1 MRAVFRILRLALG
14 GEGRLGEVAGEQQSR
29 QQEGG
34 AQSGVEKR
42 DEPVRGHAA
51 GPQPDA
57 AGHHHRHDDEGL
69 HIEKLEE
76 EVQLLLIGADAGCDR
91 MLPVCEEKSRRSGS
105 FRLHDDL
112 QPVDDLTGFQFLQI
126 NDGDAQLGGPV
137 AGGGV
142 ADLRGDDGR
151 LGAFTAEAVPEDGQ
165 LVQGLR
171 LDVAGLA
178 A

>member
-1 MRAVFRILRLALG
+1 MCKASPVLQTGLA
-14 GEGRLGEVAGEQQSR
+14 
-29 QQEGG
+29 
-34 AQSGVEKR
+34 
-42 DEPVRGHAA
+42 
-51 GPQPDA
+51 
-57 AGHHHRHDDEGL
+57 
-69 HIEKLEE
+69 
-76 EVQLLLIGADAGCDR
+76 DR
-91 MLPVCEEKSRRSGS
+91 MRFRGFRTACIEEDKSHRSGS

-171 LDVAGLA
+171 LDVAGLQLKNRGITPRA
-178 A
+178 AMTSISLETLPWPSTSSHRTTALLITSWKMAESTQAL

>member
-1 MRAVFRILRLALG
+1 MRAVFLILRLALG

-34 AQSGVEKR
+34 AQSGVAAHHGQG
-42 DEPVRGHAA
+42 RGLAVFRGGDPLDIGDDI
-51 GPQPDA
+51 GPIPA
-57 AGHHHRHDDEGL
+57 E
-69 HIEKLEE
+69 LEE
-76 EVQLLLIGADAGCDR
+76 EVQLLLVGADAGCDR

-105 FRLHDDL
+105 FRLHNDL
-112 QPVDDLTGFQFLQI
+112 QPVDQLTGFQFLQI

-151 LGAFTAEAVPEDGQ
+151 LGALTAEAVPEDGQ

>member
-1 MRAVFRILRLALG
+1 MRAVFPILRRALG
-14 GEGRLGEVAGEQQSR
+14 GEGRLGKVAGEQQSR

-42 DEPVRGHAA
+42 DEPVRSHAA

-57 AGHHHRHDDEGL
+57 AGHHHCHDEGL

-76 EVQLLLIGADAGCDR
+76 EVQLLLVGADAGCDR

-112 QPVDDLTGFQFLQI
+112 QPVDDLAGFQFL
-126 NDGDAQLGGPV
+126 
-137 AGGGV
+137 
-142 ADLRGDDGR
+142 
-151 LGAFTAEAVPEDGQ
+151 
-165 LVQGLR
+165 
-171 LDVAGLA
+171 
-178 A
+178 

>member
-51 GPQPDA
+51 GPKPDA
-57 AGHHHRHDDEGL
+57 VGHHHCHDEGL

-76 EVQLLLIGADAGCDR
+76 EVQLLLVGADAGRVFVHQPSENEDLEYGEYNGGQQIIDDRAVGRAGQQADAQNVEARRAPDQSGNEQQSVPPDLHGWFSLCDR
-91 MLPVCEEKSRRSGS
+91 AAA
-105 FRLHDDL
+105 
-112 QPVDDLTGFQFLQI
+112 VD
-126 NDGDAQLGGPV
+126 
-137 AGGGV
+137 
-142 ADLRGDDGR
+142 
-151 LGAFTAEAVPEDGQ
+151 AFPGHSPATAV
-165 LVQGLR
+165 LS
-171 LDVAGLA
+171 
-178 A
+178 

>member
-1 MRAVFRILRLALG
+1 MCKASPASQTGLA
-14 GEGRLGEVAGEQQSR
+14 
-29 QQEGG
+29 
-34 AQSGVEKR
+34 
-42 DEPVRGHAA
+42 
-51 GPQPDA
+51 
-57 AGHHHRHDDEGL
+57 
-69 HIEKLEE
+69 
-76 EVQLLLIGADAGCDR
+76 DR
-91 MLPVCEEKSRRSGS
+91 MRFRGFRTACIEEDKSHRSGS

-112 QPVDDLTGFQFLQI
+112 QPVDDLAGFQLLQI
-126 NDGDAQLGGPV
+126 NDGDAQLSGPV

-151 LGAFTAEAVPEDGQ
+151 LGALAAEAVPEDGQ

>member
-1 MRAVFRILRLALG
+1 MCFRGFRTAC
-14 GEGRLGEVAGEQQSR
+14 
-29 QQEGG
+29 
-34 AQSGVEKR
+34 
-42 DEPVRGHAA
+42 
-51 GPQPDA
+51 
-57 AGHHHRHDDEGL
+57 
-69 HIEKLEE
+69 IEE
-76 EVQLLLIGADAGCDR
+76 D
-91 MLPVCEEKSRRSGS
+91 KSHRSGS

-112 QPVDDLTGFQFLQI
+112 QPVDDLAGFQLLQI

-137 AGGGV
+137 TGGGV

-151 LGAFTAEAVPEDGQ
+151 LGALAAEAVPEDSQ

>member
-69 HIEKLEE
+69 HIEELQE
-76 EVQLLLIGADAGCDR
+76 EVQLLLIGADPGCVLVHQLPENEDLKNGKYQRRQQIVDNRAVGRVGQQADAQNVEARRAPDQSGNEQQSVPPDLHGWFSLCDR
-91 MLPVCEEKSRRSGS
+91 AAAVDAFSGHS
-105 FRLHDDL
+105 
-112 QPVDDLTGFQFLQI
+112 P
-126 NDGDAQLGGPV
+126 A
-137 AGGGV
+137 
-142 ADLRGDDGR
+142 
-151 LGAFTAEAVPEDGQ
+151 TAV
-165 LVQGLR
+165 LS
-171 LDVAGLA
+171 
-178 A
+178 

>member
-57 AGHHHRHDDEGL
+57 AGHHHCHHDEGL
-69 HIEKLEE
+69 HIE
-76 EVQLLLIGADAGCDR
+76 
-91 MLPVCEEKSRRSGS
+91 
-105 FRLHDDL
+105 
-112 QPVDDLTGFQFLQI
+112 
-126 NDGDAQLGGPV
+126 N
-137 AGGGV
+137 
-142 ADLRGDDGR
+142 LRKKCSSSS
-151 LGAFTAEAVPEDGQ
+151 
-165 LVQGLR
+165 
-171 LDVAGLA
+171 
-178 A
+178 

>member
-69 HIEKLEE
+69 HIEEFEE
-76 EVQLLLIGADAGCDR
+76 EVQLLLVGADAGR
-91 MLPVCEEKSRRSGS
+91 V
-105 FRLHDDL
+105 FVH
-112 QPVDDLTGFQFLQI
+112 
-126 NDGDAQLGGPV
+126 
-137 AGGGV
+137 
-142 ADLRGDDGR
+142 
-151 LGAFTAEAVPEDGQ
+151 
-165 LVQGLR
+165 
-171 LDVAGLA
+171 
-178 A
+178 